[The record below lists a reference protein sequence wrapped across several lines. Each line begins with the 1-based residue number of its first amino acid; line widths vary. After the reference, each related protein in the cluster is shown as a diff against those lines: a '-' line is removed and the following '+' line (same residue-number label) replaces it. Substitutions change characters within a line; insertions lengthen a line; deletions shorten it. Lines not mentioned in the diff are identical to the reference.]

1 MDEYLKLWCRVCDS
15 GGGGICVKH
24 TGFEERLDGILVR
37 AAIRLQERM
46 RLAYFRGNLP
56 AYLERIGL
64 AKHID
69 PAVLAR
75 GSLLELL
82 DETVVIMAAKLRQAR
97 AAGSLKDCLEQMNL
111 LELLRKDLPVR
122 LSDDSAPVRDSQK
135 GGRKERKHHEKKV
148 RLKMVEGENKSS
160 AMTTEEKKNLLKTF
174 KVIK

>member
-1 MDEYLKLWCRVCDS
+1 MPYARPWLSYQQQLDQLIGR
-15 GGGGICVKH
+15 GITV
-24 TGFEERLDGILVR
+24 TDRD
-37 AAIRLQERM
+37 AALS
-46 RLAYFRGNLP
+46 
-56 AYLERIGL
+56 YLERIGL